1 MKFTEKLKL
10 LAIPAIITNSMLTS
24 VATAQASLP
33 RGFTQT
39 CTDVELQAGTL
50 FATCRTIDG
59 REQRSSI
66 DLNRYIANKNGDL
79 MWSRGGNF
87 AATSSNCETD
97 TMTPYGSNTLSYLF
111 CSGKTPLA
119 LDEHIENV
127 DGRLRYYE

>member
-1 MKFTEKLKL
+1 
-10 LAIPAIITNSMLTS
+10 MLTG
-24 VATAQASLP
+24 VATAQSNLP

-59 REQRSSI
+59 RVRRSSI
-66 DLNRYIANKNGDL
+66 DLNKYIANKNEDL

-87 AATSSNCETD
+87 AATSNNCETSS
-97 TMTPYGSNTLSYLF
+97 MTPYGSNTLSYLS
-111 CSGKTPLA
+111 CSGRTPLA

-127 DGRLRYYE
+127 NGYLRYYE